1 MPKIYSRYGDLPE
14 SPVKVLDTETKLVS
28 QSEADMVSLQAQL
41 SRYGMDSLIA
51 KMKAVQDKFGFAD
64 TRLLPNFASLQQKIV
79 EGNQYFDSLPS
90 SVRAEFNHRSELFYD
105 YCANNPDKAEERG
118 FITRVKA
125 DELNKTLQS
134 VNVKKN
140 SKKIDEV
147 AEVVETVEKVE
158 DEAQE

>member
-14 SPVKVLDTETKLVS
+14 SPVKILDTETKLVS

-41 SRYGMDSLIA
+41 SRYGMDSLVA
-51 KMKAVQDKFGFAD
+51 KMQAVQDKFGYAD
-64 TRLLPNFASLQQKIV
+64 TRLLPDFAAIQQKIV

-90 SVRAEFNHRSELFYD
+90 SVRAEFNHRSENFYD
-105 YCANNPDKAEERG
+105 YCSQNPEKAEERG
-118 FITRVKA
+118 FITRKKA

-134 VNVKKN
+134 LNINKN

-147 AEVVETVEKVE
+147 AEVVESVEKVE
-158 DEAQE
+158 NEAQK